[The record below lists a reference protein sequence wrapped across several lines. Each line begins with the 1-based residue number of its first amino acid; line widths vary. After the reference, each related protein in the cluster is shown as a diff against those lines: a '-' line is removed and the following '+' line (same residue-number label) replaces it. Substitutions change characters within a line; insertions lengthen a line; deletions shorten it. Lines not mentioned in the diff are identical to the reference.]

1 MDEME
6 ARGQAGPPQLVTGR
20 AAVSTSIQY
29 GDHRWVPFRLLWKPD
44 VLLTTLLQFHP
55 AAHSA
60 SSIKQ
65 RFLGYTEE
73 ESGVCLPGQVG

>member
-1 MDEME
+1 MRRRHGARQGRRSWSQEEQLSAPGSSME
-6 ARGQAGPPQLVTGR
+6 TIGGSHADCCGNPA
-20 AAVSTSIQY
+20 I
-29 GDHRWVPFRLLWKPD
+29 
-44 VLLTTLLQFHP
+44 LLTALLQFHP

-73 ESGVCLPGQVG
+73 EPGVCLPGQVG